1 MVLAAPTC
9 GCGYNFVCVCRFCP
23 RDGDHVSAATLL
35 VVHGPNQGTRYSVR
49 SDGSET
55 TIGRSVGCDIR
66 LDDSEVSRRHVVI
79 RFESDGFCAQDLQS
93 ANGTRVNGRF
103 IETSA
108 LKHGDAIRIGG
119 SLLSFQLTDHS
130 NATAESA
137 QHVQLIDDT
146 AAQEHSAIVRS
157 VSVPPASVLTVH
169 HTELQDTRLLY
180 RVAEELVR
188 PTHTQESLLSEILQ
202 LVLSA
207 VGADRG
213 CFLLTGSA
221 GELQPAVFHRQLD
234 DGGGSGPIE
243 VSRSIAS
250 YVLEK
255 GQAVRT
261 SDAAKDTRFG
271 GPSIA
276 SSRVREVICA
286 PMRGHEELLGVLYID
301 TITHDLVPGFATVSR
316 LTDDHLMAVLAV
328 ARQSALAVEA
338 RQFQD
343 AFLKAERFAAMGQT
357 VAVLSHHVKNILQG
371 MKGGGFMI
379 ARGLEE
385 NDKEMAL
392 EGWSVVER
400 NQSRIYE
407 LVTDMLSFSRERIP
421 QLQAANLNEVCADV
435 SDLARMRA
443 EESNVDFVFQ
453 PDPDV
458 PVSAFDPESI
468 HRAVLNIASN
478 AIDAVHQMEGG
489 AIVLQSGYD
498 ADQDTMLVAVSD
510 NGPGIPENQRDAVF
524 NVFESSKGSRG
535 TGIGLPVSLKII
547 REHGGRIRID
557 TEPGRGTR
565 FVLSWPRGSPEGL
578 KPP

>member
-1 MVLAAPTC
+1 
-9 GCGYNFVCVCRFCP
+9 
-23 RDGDHVSAATLL
+23 
-35 VVHGPNQGTRYSVR
+35 
-49 SDGSET
+49 
-55 TIGRSVGCDIR
+55 
-66 LDDSEVSRRHVVI
+66 
-79 RFESDGFCAQDLQS
+79 
-93 ANGTRVNGRF
+93 
-103 IETSA
+103 
-108 LKHGDAIRIGG
+108 
-119 SLLSFQLTDHS
+119 
-130 NATAESA
+130 
-137 QHVQLIDDT
+137 
-146 AAQEHSAIVRS
+146 
-157 VSVPPASVLTVH
+157 
-169 HTELQDTRLLY
+169 
-180 RVAEELVR
+180 
-188 PTHTQESLLSEILQ
+188 
-202 LVLSA
+202 
-207 VGADRG
+207 
-213 CFLLTGSA
+213 
-221 GELQPAVFHRQLD
+221 
-234 DGGGSGPIE
+234 
-243 VSRSIAS
+243 
-250 YVLEK
+250 
-255 GQAVRT
+255 
-261 SDAAKDTRFG
+261 
-271 GPSIA
+271 
-276 SSRVREVICA
+276 
-286 PMRGHEELLGVLYID
+286 MRGHEELLGVLYID

>member
-1 MVLAAPTC
+1 MSV
-9 GCGYNFVCVCRFCP
+9 
-23 RDGDHVSAATLL
+23 ATLL
-35 VVHGPNQGTRYSVR
+35 VVHGPNRGTRYSVR
-49 SDGSET
+49 LDGSET

-79 RFESDGFCAQDLQS
+79 RFDSDGFSAQDLKS
-93 ANGTRVNGRF
+93 ANGTRLNGRF
-103 IETSA
+103 IETSP
-108 LKHGDAIRIGG
+108 LKHGDGVRVGA
-119 SLLSFQLTDHS
+119 SLLSFQLTDVS
-130 NATAESA
+130 IGTAESA
-137 QHVQLIDDT
+137 KHVQLIDDT
-146 AAQEHSAIVRS
+146 AAQEQSAIVRT
-157 VSVPPASVLTVH
+157 VAVPPASALTVR
-169 HTELQDTRLLY
+169 HTELQDARLLY

-188 PTHTQESLLSEILQ
+188 PTHTQETLLNKILQ

-207 VGADRG
+207 IGADRG
-213 CFLLTGSA
+213 CFLLNGAS
-221 GELQPAVFHRQLD
+221 GELKPAVFQQRLD
-234 DGGGSGPIE
+234 DGSGFSPIN

-276 SSRVREVICA
+276 SSGVREVICA
-286 PMRGHEELLGVLYID
+286 PMRGHEELLGVLYVD
-301 TITHDLVPGFATVSR
+301 TMTSDLVPGFATVSR
-316 LTDDHLMAVLAV
+316 LTDEHLMAVLAV

-338 RQFQD
+338 RRFQD

-357 VAVLSHHVKNILQG
+357 VAVLSHHIKNILQG
-371 MKGGGFMI
+371 MKGGGFLI

-385 NDKEMAL
+385 NNKEMTL
-392 EGWSVVER
+392 DGWSVVER

-421 QLQAANLNEVCADV
+421 HLKAASLNAVCTEV
-435 SDLARMRA
+435 SDLSVLRA
-443 EESNVDFVFQ
+443 QESNVEFVFQ
-453 PDPDV
+453 PDSTV
-458 PVSAFDPESI
+458 PTAAFDPESI
-468 HRAVLNIASN
+468 HRAVLNIVSN
-478 AIDAVHQMEGG
+478 AIDAVHQTEGG
-489 AIVLQSGYD
+489 AIVLQTGYD
-498 ADQDTMLVAVSD
+498 HDQEMMLVAVSD
-510 NGPGIPENQRDAVF
+510 NGPGIPDDQTDSVF

-565 FVLSWPRGSPEGL
+565 FVLNWPRGSPEGL
-578 KPP
+578 EAP